1 MVITFSWSIYFT
13 VAQLISMLMKQ
24 HANATVNRPFILLLS
39 IDHYIVV
46 FQSFILVII
55 KLQHFII
62 IMHKNINK
70 N

>member
-13 VAQLISMLMKQ
+13 FAQLISMLMKQ
-24 HANATVNRPFILLLS
+24 HVNDTVKRSIIFLLS

-55 KLQHFII
+55 KLQYFT

-70 N
+70 NC